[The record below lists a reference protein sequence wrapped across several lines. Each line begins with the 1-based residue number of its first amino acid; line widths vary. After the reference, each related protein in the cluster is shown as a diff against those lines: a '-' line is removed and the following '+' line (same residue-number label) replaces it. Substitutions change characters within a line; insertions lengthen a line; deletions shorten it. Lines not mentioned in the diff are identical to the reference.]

1 MNVELTSS
9 TSWKILLE
17 GKKEVT
23 KAMQSREI
31 WSLSR
36 ILAPLY
42 HISRS
47 LSLLAFNKETY
58 LDIGEKIQER
68 TIQLLGQVRE
78 WTLIFHRAF
87 SAQMSLE
94 SKPQNE
100 NNKWICKMKN
110 IFEIVQPR
118 TGTRKLY
125 YPTTGNRI

>member
-68 TIQLLGQVRE
+68 RVNTYFPQSILCTNVPRKQAPE
-78 WTLIFHRAF
+78 WEQ
-87 SAQMSLE
+87 QM
-94 SKPQNE
+94 N
-100 NNKWICKMKN
+100 M
-110 IFEIVQPR
+110 
-118 TGTRKLY
+118 
-125 YPTTGNRI
+125 